1 VIDVRER
8 GFGESHKVENTGERR
23 RLCLDPERSEQNWIV
38 RIAIVIEAGRL
49 VTAEHRLHGGLTSPT
64 TRTRGNI
71 WKRGTYG
78 CASSGRS
85 LRCEINN
92 DEKDPSCDTSE
103 CHTERTNHQGQRR
116 VRERERER
124 EKEREREETFSASED
139 SSRER
144 TGSTWRRSS
153 DDAIDHLIVPPTTEG
168 RS

>member
-1 VIDVRER
+1 VRER

-23 RLCLDPERSEQNWIV
+23 RLCLDPERSKQNWIV

-49 VTAEHRLHGGLTSPT
+49 VTAEHRLQGGLTSPT

-85 LRCEINN
+85 LRCEVNN
-92 DEKDPSCDTSE
+92 DEKDPSCDRSE
-103 CHTERTNHQGQRR
+103 CYTERTDDQGKQRR
-116 VRERERER
+116 VQ
-124 EKEREREETFSASED
+124 EREETFSVSED

-144 TGSTWRRSS
+144 TGSTWRKSS